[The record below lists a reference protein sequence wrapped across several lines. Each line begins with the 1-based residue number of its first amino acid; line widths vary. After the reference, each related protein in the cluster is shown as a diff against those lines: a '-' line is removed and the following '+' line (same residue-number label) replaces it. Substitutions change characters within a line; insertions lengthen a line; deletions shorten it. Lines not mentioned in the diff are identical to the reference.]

1 MKNMCLIA
9 RAISM
14 KAMGVANFAIV
25 NFMMNVVMISLVA
38 GVFMVGC
45 STKTQY
51 VDLADSKSYTTAGL
65 DYHDI
70 VNAAEQSV
78 KSLLSSSYT
87 KKIGAERPKVLA
99 ISNVINDTM
108 QHIDTE
114 QLTRKITRDMR
125 NSGKFILTLAIGGS
139 GTSKD
144 SMIDS
149 ARGIRNN
156 DEFNQY
162 TTIEKGEL
170 IAPELSLS
178 GKIIQKNTRLSSS
191 EQRIDYYF
199 LLTLI
204 DLKSGLVLWDDEVNI
219 IKVSDNKNVAW

>member
-1 MKNMCLIA
+1 MRKILVCFALA
-9 RAISM
+9 LAI
-14 KAMGVANFAIV
+14 
-25 NFMMNVVMISLVA
+25 
-38 GVFMVGC
+38 VGC
-45 STKTQY
+45 SGTTEY
-51 VDLADSKSYTTAGL
+51 VNLEDSKEYTTAGL

-70 VNAAEQSV
+70 VSAATQSV
-78 KSLLSSSYT
+78 ESLLASNYT
-87 KKIGAERPKVLA
+87 KKISTERPKVLV

-125 NSGKFILTLAIGGS
+125 NSGKFVLTLALGES
-139 GTSKD
+139 GKD

-149 ARGIRNN
+149 VRGARDN

-178 GKIIQKNTRLSSS
+178 GKIIQKNSSVSSS
-191 EQRIDYYF
+191 KQRIDYYF
-199 LLTLI
+199 LLTLV

-219 IKVSDNKNVAW
+219 IKLSGNRNVAW